1 MLAWGLPLYFFARF
15 FQKTFFYSSRIFYI
29 CVINQLTQNK
39 MARIKKEY
47 AMETLKNW
55 ADQNL
60 VMIENRTWMGNS
72 VFPDGKNTVGTL
84 VNALTG
90 KDEFYF
96 DDNEFVRG
104 DKTIFVVRPEKST
117 TKDLFNKLVE
127 LNIINQ

>member
-1 MLAWGLPLYFFARF
+1 
-15 FQKTFFYSSRIFYI
+15 
-29 CVINQLTQNK
+29 

-117 TKDLFNKLVE
+117 TKDLFNRLVE